1 MDEAI
6 CEDIEGRVRGI
17 LEEVSE
23 ETGVGLRMEL
33 EQVTPGG
40 QVPGAQTSMLVS
52 TAADIAAHLGYEAN
66 VSNFGSSNTNVSV
79 GGGTLSICL
88 GGRPGS
94 DLRGTEE
101 EYADVDAL
109 MRTAKQVYLLAASLG
124 SCGPLIAERA
134 QL

>member
-40 QVPGAQTSMLVS
+40 QVPGAETSRPSSKRCPEISTSLVS
-52 TAADIAAHLGYEAN
+52 AVPSMCHPDCFHARVRPSGSTYLRTSWTVLGSTGYERHSRPADWGIPKFARPILRT
-66 VSNFGSSNTNVSV
+66 SGSLKAT
-79 GGGTLSICL
+79 
-88 GGRPGS
+88 P
-94 DLRGTEE
+94 
-101 EYADVDAL
+101 
-109 MRTAKQVYLLAASLG
+109 
-124 SCGPLIAERA
+124 PF
-134 QL
+134 